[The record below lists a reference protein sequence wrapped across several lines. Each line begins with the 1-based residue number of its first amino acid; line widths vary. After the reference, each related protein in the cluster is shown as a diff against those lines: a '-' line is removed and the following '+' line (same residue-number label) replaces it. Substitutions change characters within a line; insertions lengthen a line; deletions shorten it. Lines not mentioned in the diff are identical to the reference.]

1 MDAKNLYDGIGRL
14 LTVSPSR
21 DLSKPVKNAEEK
33 SIPENGNLPVVENG
47 VVADVEQTTGADP
60 DANEKEGADADVADV
75 KEESPTL
82 QTGERHSDV

>member
-14 LTVSPSR
+14 LTLSPSR
-21 DLSKPVKNAEEK
+21 DLSKPVHNAEEK

-47 VVADVEQTTGADP
+47 VVADVEQTTGADA
-60 DANEKEGADADVADV
+60 DADADEKEGADADV

-82 QTGERHSDV
+82 QTGERRHSDV